1 MWTKKL
7 LSLLLIAISLLSLVS
22 ACATTGQEDTNPLRY
37 EPTTLP
43 PDHRPP
49 PTSGGP
55 RRGALSAKASAPF
68 HRAG

>member
-1 MWTKKL
+1 MWTKKI
-7 LSLLLIAISLLSLVS
+7 LSLLLILLTLLSLIIS
-22 ACATTGQEDTNPLRY
+22 CATTDSNHPLRY

-55 RRGALSAKASAPF
+55 
-68 HRAG
+68 

>member
-7 LSLLLIAISLLSLVS
+7 LSLLLIILTLLMLLT
-22 ACATTGQEDTNPLRY
+22 ACATTGDKNPLRY

-43 PDHRPP
+43 ADHRPP

-55 RRGALSAKASAPF
+55 
-68 HRAG
+68 

>member
-1 MWTKKL
+1 MWTKKI
-7 LSLLLIAISLLSLVS
+7 LSLLLIVLTMLSMLA
-22 ACATTGQEDTNPLRY
+22 ACATADKSNPLRY

-55 RRGALSAKASAPF
+55 
-68 HRAG
+68 